1 MREPAID
8 LEHLS
13 ADLRV
18 VLDSINE
25 GVHIVDT
32 SGVTVFYNKVAAA
45 LDNLNPAEVVGHH
58 ILSVFP
64 SLSED
69 TSTLLSVLRTGRPA
83 PVRQQTFANF
93 KGDTITTINSTL
105 PIYSGAKL
113 VGAIEVSRDVTLV
126 KTLAERVVDLQA
138 QLLAEGD
145 GAAAAGRRL
154 SGAGEARYTFDDV
167 VAASQSMRQ
176 VVERAKRAAAG
187 SSSVI
192 VGGETGTGKEVIVQ
206 SIHNAGARAGRPF
219 IAQNCAAL
227 PDTLLEGILFGTAK
241 GAFTGASNR
250 PGLFEVANHGTIF
263 LDEVD
268 AMPLSLQAKLLRVLQ
283 EGALRRIGEASERKI
298 DVRVISAISCSPSQA
313 VERGL
318 VRRDLF
324 HRLGVII
331 IEIPPLRDRK
341 EDIPALTEHFL
352 KRYGA
357 QFGVGVRG
365 VSPQVMEAFFGHN
378 WPGNVREL
386 QHAVEAAV
394 QMSQGPLIGIEH
406 LPPHIV
412 HPADQA
418 WGRSGALCARA
429 KEGGAGV
436 GGSGEE
442 GRLEHCVELVPALMQ
457 LEANMLRF
465 AMNSCQGNI
474 SAAARQLGIPRQTLQ
489 HKLKR
494 HGISPTAS

>member
-1 MREPAID
+1 MREPSID

-25 GVHIVDT
+25 GVHIVDP

-45 LDNLNPAEVVGHH
+45 LDNLNPAEVVGRH

-83 PVRQQTFANF
+83 PVRQQTFRNF
-93 KGDTITTINSTL
+93 KGDTITTVNSSL
-105 PIYSGAKL
+105 PIYSGARL
-113 VGAIEVSRDVTLV
+113 VGAIEISRDVTLV

-138 QLLAEGD
+138 QLFADGD
-145 GAAAAGRRL
+145 GAGEQPHQRRAGT
-154 SGAGEARYTFDDV
+154 ARYTFDDV
-167 VAASQSMRQ
+167 VAASAAMLH
-176 VVERAKRAAAG
+176 VVDCARRAAAS

-192 VGGETGTGKEVIVQ
+192 VAGETGTGKEVIVQ
-206 SIHNAGARAGRPF
+206 SIHNASPRANRPF

-241 GAFTGASNR
+241 GAFTGAYNR
-250 PGLFEVANHGTIF
+250 PGLFEVANRGTMF

-268 AMPLSLQAKLLRVLQ
+268 AMPLPLQAKLLRVLQ
-283 EGALRRIGEASERKI
+283 EGMLRRVGESSERKV
-298 DVRVISAISCSPSQA
+298 DVRVISATSCNPSQA

-318 VRRDLF
+318 IRRDLF

-331 IEIPPLRDRK
+331 IEIPPLRERR
-341 EDIPALTEHFL
+341 EDIPALTQHFVR
-352 KRYGA
+352 KYGA
-357 QFGVGVRG
+357 QFGVGLRG
-365 VSPQVMEAFFGHN
+365 VSPQAMEVFMRHT

-386 QHAVEAAV
+386 QHAIEAAV
-394 QMSQGPLIGIEH
+394 QMSQGPVVGLEH
-406 LPPHIV
+406 LPPHITHADERTWG
-412 HPADQA
+412 HPVTLDA
-418 WGRSGALCARA
+418 GASHT
-429 KEGGAGV
+429 ETDGV
-436 GGSGEE
+436 G
-442 GRLEHCVELVPALMQ
+442 LVPTLQQM
-457 LEANMLRF
+457 EENMLRF
-465 AMNSCQGNI
+465 ALSSCDGNI

-494 HGISPTAS
+494 YNITPSAM

>member
-1 MREPAID
+1 MREPVID

-32 SGVTVFYNKVAAA
+32 SGVTVFYNKVAAD
-45 LDNLNPAEVVGHH
+45 LDNLNSAEVVGRH

-83 PVRQQTFANF
+83 PVRQQTFRNF
-93 KGDTITTINSTL
+93 KGDTITTVNSSL
-105 PIYSGAKL
+105 PIYSGARL
-113 VGAIEVSRDVTLV
+113 VGAIEISRDLTLV
-126 KTLAERVVDLQA
+126 KALAERVVDLQA
-138 QLLAEGD
+138 QLLTGGD
-145 GAAAAGRRL
+145 GSVEQSHLPKAGT
-154 SGAGEARYTFDDV
+154 ARYTFSDV
-167 VAASQSMRQ
+167 VAASQSMLQ
-176 VVERAKRAAAG
+176 VVECAKRAAA
-187 SSSVI
+187 SSSSII
-192 VGGETGTGKEVIVQ
+192 VAGETGTGKEVIVQ
-206 SIHNAGARAGRPF
+206 SIHNAGSRASRPF

-241 GAFTGASNR
+241 GAFTGAHNR

-283 EGALRRIGEASERKI
+283 EGTLRRIGESSERHI
-298 DVRVISAISCSPSQA
+298 DVRVISAISCSPSRA

-318 VRRDLF
+318 LRRDLF

-331 IEIPPLRDRK
+331 IEIPPLRERTD
-341 EDIPALTEHFL
+341 DIPALTQHFL
-352 KRYGA
+352 RRYSS

-365 VSPQVMEAFFGHN
+365 VSRKVMDVFMAHT

-394 QMSQGPLIGIEH
+394 QMSQGPLIGVEH
-406 LPPHIV
+406 LPPHIGHHDNGGRL
-412 HPADQA
+412 HPTSA
-418 WGRSGALCARA
+418 GA
-429 KEGGAGV
+429 GGARTQEDSGLAS
-436 GGSGEE
+436 GS
-442 GRLEHCVELVPALMQ
+442 VELIPALQ
-457 LEANMLRF
+457 QVEENMLRF
-465 AMNSCQGNI
+465 ALNSCEGNI

-494 HGISPTAS
+494 YNITRSTI

>member
-1 MREPAID
+1 MREPLIN

-32 SGVTVFYNKVAAA
+32 SGITVFYNKVAAY
-45 LDNLNPAEVVGHH
+45 LDNLNPAEVVGRH

-83 PVRQQTFANF
+83 PVRQQTFRNF
-93 KGDTITTINSTL
+93 KGDTITTVNSSL
-105 PIYSGAKL
+105 PIYSGARL
-113 VGAIEVSRDVTLV
+113 VGAIEISRDLTLLRA
-126 KTLAERVVDLQA
+126 LAERVVDLQA
-138 QLLAEGD
+138 QLLSNGD
-145 GAAAAGRRL
+145 GQGDQSHLPRAGT
-154 SGAGEARYTFDDV
+154 ARYTFGDV
-167 VAASQSMRQ
+167 VAASQPMLH
-176 VVERAKRAAAG
+176 VIECAKRAAA
-187 SSSVI
+187 SSSSII
-192 VGGETGTGKEVIVQ
+192 VAGETGTGKEVIVQ
-206 SIHNAGARAGRPF
+206 SIHNSGSRANRPF

-227 PDTLLEGILFGTAK
+227 PDTLLEGILFGTTK
-241 GAFTGASNR
+241 GAFTGAQNR

-268 AMPLSLQAKLLRVLQ
+268 AMPLPLQAKLLRVLQ
-283 EGALRRIGEASERKI
+283 EGTLRRIGESAERHV
-298 DVRVISAISCSPSQA
+298 DVRVISAISCSPSRA

-318 VRRDLF
+318 LRRDLF

-331 IEIPPLRDRK
+331 IEIPPLRERR
-341 EDIPALTEHFL
+341 EDIPALTHHFVR
-352 KRYGA
+352 KYSA

-365 VSPQVMEAFFGHN
+365 VSSQVMDVFMEHA

-394 QMSQGPLIGIEH
+394 QMSQGPLIGVEH
-406 LPPHIV
+406 LPPHIG
-412 HPADQA
+412 HHSEQA
-418 WGRSGALCARA
+418 RNCQAAP
-429 KEGGAGV
+429 GAG
-436 GGSGEE
+436 GTRASGDSGTALGSIG
-442 GRLEHCVELVPALMQ
+442 LIPALEQM
-457 LEANMLRF
+457 EENMLRF
-465 AMNSCQGNI
+465 ALDSCGGNI

-494 HGISPTAS
+494 YNITPSAI

>member
-1 MREPAID
+1 MPVREPVID

-25 GVHIVDT
+25 GIHIVDT
-32 SGVTVFYNKVAAA
+32 SGITVFYNKVAAD
-45 LDNLNPAEVVGHH
+45 LDNLNPAEVVGRH
-58 ILSVFP
+58 ILSIFP

-83 PVRQQTFANF
+83 PVRQQTFRNF
-93 KGDTITTINSTL
+93 KGDTITTVNSSL
-105 PIYSGAKL
+105 PIYSGARL
-113 VGAIEVSRDVTLV
+113 VGAIEISRDVTLV
-126 KTLAERVVDLQA
+126 KALAERVVDLQA
-138 QLLAEGD
+138 QLLSES
-145 GAAAAGRRL
+145 AGQGEQSHL
-154 SGAGEARYTFDDV
+154 PKAGTARYTFSDV
-167 VAASQSMRQ
+167 VAASQSMLH
-176 VVERAKRAAAG
+176 VVECAKRAAA
-187 SSSVI
+187 SSSSII
-192 VGGETGTGKEVIVQ
+192 VAGETGTGKEVIVQ
-206 SIHNAGARAGRPF
+206 SIHNSGSRSSRPF

-241 GAFTGASNR
+241 GAFTGAQNR
-250 PGLFEVANHGTIF
+250 LGLFEVANHGTIF

-268 AMPLSLQAKLLRVLQ
+268 AMPLPLQAKLLRVLQ
-283 EGALRRIGEASERKI
+283 EGTLRRIGESAERHI
-298 DVRVISAISCSPSQA
+298 DVRVISAISCSPSRA

-318 VRRDLF
+318 LRRDLF

-331 IEIPPLRDRK
+331 IEIPPLRERT
-341 EDIPALTEHFL
+341 EDIPALTHHFVR
-352 KRYGA
+352 KYSA

-365 VSPQVMEAFFGHN
+365 VSREVMGVFMEHA

-406 LPPHIV
+406 LPPHIGHSGGQAWS
-412 HPADQA
+412 HPAAQ
-418 WGRSGALCARA
+418 GAGPARA
-429 KEGGAGV
+429 EIGLIPTLQQM
-436 GGSGEE
+436 EE
-442 GRLEHCVELVPALMQ
+442 
-457 LEANMLRF
+457 NMLRY
-465 AMNSCQGNI
+465 ALDSCGGNV

-494 HGISPTAS
+494 YLITPSTP

>member
-1 MREPAID
+1 MREPVID

-32 SGVTVFYNKVAAA
+32 SGITVFYNKVAAY
-45 LDNLNPAEVVGHH
+45 LDNLNPAEVVGRH

-83 PVRQQTFANF
+83 PVRQQTFRNF
-93 KGDTITTINSTL
+93 KGDTITTVNSSL
-105 PIYSGAKL
+105 PIYSGARL
-113 VGAIEVSRDVTLV
+113 VGAIEISRDLTLLRA
-126 KTLAERVVDLQA
+126 LAERVVDLQA
-138 QLLAEGD
+138 QLLSDGD
-145 GAAAAGRRL
+145 GQGDQSHLPRAGT
-154 SGAGEARYTFDDV
+154 ARYTFSDV
-167 VAASQSMRQ
+167 VVASQPMLH
-176 VVERAKRAAAG
+176 VIECAKRAAAG
-187 SSSVI
+187 SSSII
-192 VGGETGTGKEVIVQ
+192 VAGETGTGKEVIVQ
-206 SIHNAGARAGRPF
+206 SIHNSGSRANRPF

-227 PDTLLEGILFGTAK
+227 PDTLLEGILFGTTK
-241 GAFTGASNR
+241 GAFTGAQNR

-268 AMPLSLQAKLLRVLQ
+268 AMPLPLQAKLLRVLQ
-283 EGALRRIGEASERKI
+283 EGMLRRIGESGERHI
-298 DVRVISAISCSPSQA
+298 DVRVISAISCSPSRA

-318 VRRDLF
+318 LRRDLF

-331 IEIPPLRDRK
+331 IEIPPLRERRD
-341 EDIPALTEHFL
+341 DIPALTHHFVR
-352 KRYGA
+352 KYSA

-365 VSPQVMEAFFGHN
+365 VSSQVMDVFMEHA

-394 QMSQGPLIGIEH
+394 QMSQGPLIGVEH
-406 LPPHIV
+406 LPPHIG
-412 HPADQA
+412 HRSEHAGSLHA
-418 WGRSGALCARA
+418 ASGAGGIRA
-429 KEGGAGV
+429 SEDSQEAP
-436 GGSGEE
+436 GSIG
-442 GRLEHCVELVPALMQ
+442 LIPALEQM
-457 LEANMLRF
+457 EENMLRF
-465 AMNSCQGNI
+465 ALDSCGGNV

-494 HGISPTAS
+494 YSITPSAI

>member
-1 MREPAID
+1 MPVREPAID

-32 SGVTVFYNKVAAA
+32 SGVTVFYNKVAAG
-45 LDNLNPAEVVGHH
+45 LDNLNPTEVVGHH

-93 KGDTITTINSTL
+93 KGDTITTINSSL
-105 PIYSGAKL
+105 PIYSGARL

-145 GAAAAGRRL
+145 GSGAERRL
-154 SGAGEARYTFDDV
+154 SGAGAARYTFDDV
-167 VAASQSMRQ
+167 VAASQPMLQ

-206 SIHNAGARAGRPF
+206 SIHSAGPRANRPF

-241 GAFTGASNR
+241 GAFTGACNR

-268 AMPLSLQAKLLRVLQ
+268 AMPLPLQAKLLRVLQ
-283 EGALRRIGEASERKI
+283 EGALRRIGESSERKI
-298 DVRVISAISCSPSQA
+298 DVRVISATSCSPSQA

-331 IEIPPLRDRK
+331 IEIPPLRERK
-341 EDIPALTEHFL
+341 DDIPALTQHFL
-352 KRYGA
+352 RRYSA

-365 VSPQVMEAFFGHN
+365 VSSQVMEVFMHHA

-406 LPPHIV
+406 LPPHIGQ
-412 HPADQA
+412 PNGRA
-418 WGRSGALCARA
+418 WGRSTISGAAV
-429 KEGGAGV
+429 EGG

-442 GRLEHCVELVPALMQ
+442 EGAAERHVELVPALQQ
-457 LEANMLRF
+457 LEGNMLRF
-465 AMNSCQGNI
+465 ALDSCGGNI

-494 HGISPTAS
+494 HSITSSTT

>member
-1 MREPAID
+1 MREPVID

-32 SGVTVFYNKVAAA
+32 SGITVFYNKVAAD
-45 LDNLNPAEVVGHH
+45 LDNLNPTEVVSRH

-83 PVRQQTFANF
+83 PVRQQTFRNF
-93 KGDTITTINSTL
+93 KGDTITTVNSSL
-105 PIYSGAKL
+105 PIYSGARL
-113 VGAIEVSRDVTLV
+113 VGAIEISRDVTLV
-126 KTLAERVVDLQA
+126 KALAERIVDLQA
-138 QLLAEGD
+138 QLLSEDVQEGQLHLPK
-145 GAAAAGRRL
+145 AGT
-154 SGAGEARYTFDDV
+154 ARYRFGDV
-167 VAASQSMRQ
+167 VAASESMLHVIECAR
-176 VVERAKRAAAG
+176 RAAV
-187 SSSVI
+187 SSSSII
-192 VGGETGTGKEVIVQ
+192 VAGETGTGKEVIVQ
-206 SIHNAGARAGRPF
+206 SIHNSGSRANRPF

-241 GAFTGASNR
+241 GAFTGAQNR
-250 PGLFEVANHGTIF
+250 LGLFEVANRGTIF

-283 EGALRRIGEASERKI
+283 EGTLRRIGESSERHI
-298 DVRVISAISCSPSQA
+298 DVRVISAISCNPSRA

-318 VRRDLF
+318 LRRDLF

-331 IEIPPLRDRK
+331 IEIPPLRERR
-341 EDIPALTEHFL
+341 EDIPALTHHFVR
-352 KRYGA
+352 KYST

-365 VSPQVMEAFFGHN
+365 VSRQVVEVFMEHA

-394 QMSQGPLIGIEH
+394 QMSQGPLIGVEH
-406 LPPHIV
+406 LPPHIGHFGEQAWS
-412 HPADQA
+412 HPAA
-418 WGRSGALCARA
+418 P
-429 KEGGAGV
+429 GGIGV
-436 GGSGEE
+436 GVDKDSEAEAGSAGLIPTLQQMEE
-442 GRLEHCVELVPALMQ
+442 
-457 LEANMLRF
+457 NMLRF
-465 AMNSCQGNI
+465 AMNSCGGNV

-494 HGISPTAS
+494 YNITSSTV

>member
-1 MREPAID
+1 MREPVID

-32 SGVTVFYNKVAAA
+32 SGITVFYNKVAAA
-45 LDNLNPAEVVGHH
+45 LDNLNPAEVVGRH
-58 ILSVFP
+58 ILSIFP

-83 PVRQQTFANF
+83 PVRQQTFRNF
-93 KGDTITTINSTL
+93 KGDTITSVNSSL
-105 PIYSGAKL
+105 PIYSGARL
-113 VGAIEVSRDVTLV
+113 VGAIEISRDVTLV
-126 KTLAERVVDLQA
+126 KALAERVVDLQA

-145 GAAAAGRRL
+145 DQGEESHVPRAGT
-154 SGAGEARYTFDDV
+154 ARYTFGDV
-167 VAASQSMRQ
+167 VAASQSMLQ
-176 VVERAKRAAAG
+176 VIECAKRAAA
-187 SSSVI
+187 SSSSII
-192 VGGETGTGKEVIVQ
+192 VAGETGTGKEVVVQ
-206 SIHNAGARAGRPF
+206 SIHNSGSRANRPF

-241 GAFTGASNR
+241 GAFTGAQNR

-268 AMPLSLQAKLLRVLQ
+268 AMPLPLQAKLLRVLQ
-283 EGALRRIGEASERKI
+283 EGTLRRIGESSERHI
-298 DVRVISAISCSPSQA
+298 DVRVISAISCSPSRA

-318 VRRDLF
+318 LRRDLF

-331 IEIPPLRDRK
+331 IEIPPLRERR
-341 EDIPALTEHFL
+341 EDIPALTHHFVR
-352 KRYGA
+352 RYSA

-365 VSPQVMEAFFGHN
+365 VSRGHGYLHGHA
-378 WPGNVREL
+378 WPGNVREC
-386 QHAVEAAV
+386 AACCGSSRSDV
-394 QMSQGPLIGIEH
+394 AGAAHRHGASAAPYRTLR
-406 LPPHIV
+406 
-412 HPADQA
+412 
-418 WGRSGALCARA
+418 RSGA
-429 KEGGAGV
+429 GHPTGPGAGQTNVEGDSGTEV
-436 GGSGEE
+436 GNLGLVGALQQMEE
-442 GRLEHCVELVPALMQ
+442 
-457 LEANMLRF
+457 NMLRF
-465 AMNSCQGNI
+465 ALNSCGGNV

-494 HGISPTAS
+494 HNITSSTV